1 MDNNDKLCL
10 TVVETATLLG
20 ISRNTAYEMIRLNQ
34 LPAIRCGQRRLVVP
48 KAALMNLL
56 QAVNQGNEKRNE

>member
-1 MDNNDKLCL
+1 MEDNNTLCL
-10 TVVETATLLG
+10 TVVETAALLG

-34 LPAIRCGQRRLVVP
+34 LPAIRCGQRRLVIP

-56 QAVNQGNEKRNE
+56 QEVNRGDKKE